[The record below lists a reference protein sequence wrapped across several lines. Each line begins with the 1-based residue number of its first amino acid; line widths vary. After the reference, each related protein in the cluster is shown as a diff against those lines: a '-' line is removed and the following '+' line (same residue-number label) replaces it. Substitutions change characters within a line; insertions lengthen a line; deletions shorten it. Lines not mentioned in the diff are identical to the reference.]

1 MRIAIAGVS
10 GLVGS
15 ALAKAAQAAGH
26 EVVGLSK
33 ESGTDVLQPAGL
45 ADALAGAEALVDVVQ
60 SPSLDEEGAT
70 AFFTAAATNLGA
82 AAHEAGVRRT
92 VVLSII
98 GVDKIAESDTEAG
111 TGFDGYYRAK
121 YAQELACVAHAPGPH
136 VVRSAQ
142 FHDIAR
148 QAIGWGRDGDRTT
161 VPDLVTQPVA
171 VDAMVEVLLAV
182 ATGEIEGDLVEVAGP
197 RRETL
202 ARLSAAY
209 AERAGDPVQVDGA
222 PVGELVRDG
231 VLLPGEDGHL
241 VGPSFDQ
248 WLEATVTVPARRP

>member
-1 MRIAIAGVS
+1 MRIAIAGAT
-10 GLVGS
+10 GMVGS
-15 ALAKAAQAAGH
+15 ALTSAAEAAGH
-26 EVVGLSK
+26 EVIRLAK
-33 ESGTDVLQPAGL
+33 ETGTDVLEPAGL
-45 ADALAGAEALVDVVQ
+45 AEALQGAEALVDVVQ
-60 SPSLDEEGAT
+60 SPTLDEESASV
-70 AFFTAAATNLGA
+70 FFETAATNLGKA
-82 AAHEAGVRRT
+82 ATQAGVRRS

-98 GVDKIAESDTEAG
+98 GVDAIAASAEEAG

-121 YAQELACVAHAPGPH
+121 HAHEQATLAHAPGAR

-171 VDAMVEVLLAV
+171 VDAMVTVLLGV
-182 ATGEIEGDLVEVAGP
+182 ATGEIEGDIVQVAGP

-209 AERAGDPVQVDGA
+209 AERTGDPVQVTGA
-222 PVGELVRDG
+222 PVGAMVRDG
-231 VLLPGEDGHL
+231 VLLPDADALL
-241 VGPSFDQ
+241 VGPTFDQ
-248 WLEATVTVPARRP
+248 WLDGAVGGGA